1 MARTLFLLIDLRE
14 KNKNLHLR
22 VLKGCL
28 IFREHISF
36 LNDKGEGG
44 NVVERGGRC
53 SQVADYQAEF
63 AEGTVKMFGEE
74 GRNVRL

>member
-44 NVVERGGRC
+44 NVVED
-53 SQVADYQAEF
+53 VAKWLITKLSLQRA
-63 AEGTVKMFGEE
+63 
-74 GRNVRL
+74 L